1 MRCETAE
8 QSNRPNEH
16 AQYIFHKYCEYYLK
30 NMVDTVNSP
39 SPSHLQ
45 VSVMPRSQA
54 FSINPVTGAV
64 EVVGRVLAGSAFTLT
79 VQVQGHHKTEEK
91 LQGDH

>member
-16 AQYIFHKYCEYYLK
+16 AQYIFYKYCENYLK

-39 SPSHLQ
+39 SPSYPTFFCDAQEPGVLHQ
-45 VSVMPRSQA
+45 PRDGGGGGGGE
-54 FSINPVTGAV
+54 GA
-64 EVVGRVLAGSAFTLT
+64 GRVRLHSHCAGTGSSLYS
-79 VQVQGHHKTEEK
+79 G
-91 LQGDH
+91 